1 MHFDALLD
9 IRANFGSVELTT
21 PEIPL
26 HTDDNALCLSI
37 QNFA

>member
-1 MHFDALLD
+1 MYFDALLH

-26 HTDDNALCLSI
+26 YTDDNALCLPL
-37 QNFA
+37 QHFA